1 MNPQDRQDYTVEE
14 VTNKYGEIR
23 WAVMLSRHSQFSVCK
38 TLEEAN
44 VVATNLNLDPFDTE
58 KIQCFKGLTNHRP
71 ISLYHFVRNKN
82 DERD

>member
-44 VVATNLNLDPFDTE
+44 VMATNLNLDP
-58 KIQCFKGLTNHRP
+58 
-71 ISLYHFVRNKN
+71 YHYDRNESIRSKTYN
-82 DERD
+82 NR